1 MEDKH
6 ICKGKYIY
14 QFRVDLSENRW
25 SDIENFIERENFV
38 KYLGKF
44 EIGQKTKKPH
54 FQGVLWKES
63 PMDDNEKNKIRAYW
77 KKDDHLKYRNSISI
91 TTVKKP
97 ESICKYVTK
106 DKGKCYT
113 NLNKEEM
120 SQVGTWQPMDKE
132 VEPIMREWVKENNH
146 VYVENVY
153 GEYNKYATQVV
164 EHEFVEQ
171 YFKVY
176 YKITGDLPTSR
187 HKWKIWK
194 MMYKLQVVPL
204 KRYIEECRII
214 I

>member
-1 MEDKH
+1 MEDNV

-25 SDIENFIERENFV
+25 SDIKNFIDRENFV

-44 EIGQKTKKPH
+44 ELGSKTEKPH
-54 FQGVLWKES
+54 FQGVVWHQEML
-63 PMDDNEKNKIRAYW
+63 DDNTRNKIRAYW
-77 KKDDHLKYRNSISI
+77 KKDDHLKHRNSISI
-91 TTVKKP
+91 TTVRKP

-113 NLNKEEM
+113 NLSKEELDK
-120 SQVGTWQPMDKE
+120 VGTWKRIDKE
-132 VEPIMREWVKENNH
+132 IEPVMRKWVKDNNH
-146 VYVENVY
+146 VYVEDVY
-153 GEYNKYATQVV
+153 GEYHKNSTQIV
-164 EHEFVEQ
+164 EYDFVEQ

-176 YKITGDLPTSR
+176 YSLIGDLPTGR
-187 HKWKIWK
+187 QKWKIWK

-204 KRYIEECRII
+204 SRYIQECRII